1 MGEISEEGKEQP
13 LIGADPFGL
22 TENDV
27 LRVIAEVKDD
37 VDSSRSALEDSRGD
51 LKRLAEALLPRDER
65 NLQALS
71 RLFPGEILTK
81 IKTCYD
87 RVVEFTDAGLPEREI
102 ITRIMAEFP
111 DLMAY
116 QPILEKKAWGHRL
129 ARAIMLAPMESGD

>member
-37 VDSSRSALEDSRGD
+37 VDSSRSALEDPRGD

-71 RLFPGEILTK
+71 RLFP
-81 IKTCYD
+81 
-87 RVVEFTDAGLPEREI
+87 
-102 ITRIMAEFP
+102 
-111 DLMAY
+111 
-116 QPILEKKAWGHRL
+116 
-129 ARAIMLAPMESGD
+129 